1 LPPES
6 SLRGGSSGSQ
16 RLVHGVCKPTV
27 HPLDHVAVGVEGDA
41 YAGVPQKL
49 LHVLGML
56 ARHEEYRCAG
66 VAEIMKYC
74 FLLLSVRMHVEP
86 LWDGR
91 SYSGS
96 WT

>member
-6 SLRGGSSGSQ
+6 SLRGASSGSQ

-27 HPLDHVAVGVEGDA
+27 HPLDDMRVCVEGDA

-49 LHVLGML
+49 LRVPGML

-74 FLLLSVRMHVEP
+74 FLLLSVHMHVEP

-96 WT
+96 